1 MVSHGERWR
10 DSCPARGVT
19 HLAIGSS
26 DWLGVISFD
35 KWENP
40 LASPDQSMA
49 KLDQPFSYRPGERG
63 F

>member
-26 DWLGVISFD
+26 DWLGLGIEFILYAMLSAVTY
-35 KWENP
+35 K
-40 LASPDQSMA
+40 ARH
-49 KLDQPFSYRPGERG
+49 KH
-63 F
+63 